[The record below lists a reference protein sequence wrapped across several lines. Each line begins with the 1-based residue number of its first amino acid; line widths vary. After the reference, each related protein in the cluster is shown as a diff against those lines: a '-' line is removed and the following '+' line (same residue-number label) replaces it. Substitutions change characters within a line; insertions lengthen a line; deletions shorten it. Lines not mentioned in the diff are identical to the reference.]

1 MPASERH
8 EAGTSF
14 REEGKTNGSSMRGQ
28 KACQG
33 GQGEPFQRASQQAMP
48 TSGEEIVSFSP
59 RPVLRGKRPAY
70 GSGRNQLRRH
80 RIAAYSGAFF
90 SQTYISRC
98 STCLMISRLS
108 FSVSRIKAY
117 GSPRKTRRTGARLPL
132 RQPQVLAWRPS
143 LMPEVPGDRA
153 TNVAT
158 ARGRSSI
165 SQRSDS

>member
-59 RPVLRGKRPAY
+59 RPVLP
-70 GSGRNQLRRH
+70 
-80 RIAAYSGAFF
+80 
-90 SQTYISRC
+90 
-98 STCLMISRLS
+98 
-108 FSVSRIKAY
+108 
-117 GSPRKTRRTGARLPL
+117 RRTDPPMAAGVINCDATGSQCTPEHSSH
-132 RQPQVLAWRPS
+132 RPI
-143 LMPEVPGDRA
+143 L
-153 TNVAT
+153 AT
-158 ARGRSSI
+158 AQLLNDLSALLFGLPHKGVWLAEKNPPNRSTTPTSPATGAGVETKPYA
-165 SQRSDS
+165 